1 VTLLKGLIKACRP
14 KQWVKNVLVF
24 AAPGAAGVY
33 NNHKVIEH
41 AVIAFIA
48 FTIAAS
54 GTYLI
59 NDSLDVE
66 EDRQHP
72 KKKNRP
78 IAAGIVPVKLGVTL
92 GIVFMIAAPIFGGL
106 LSRADLG
113 WLIAGYVVM
122 TLTYS
127 SYLKHVPLIEMFIV
141 AAGFLLR
148 AIAGGAATNIPLSQ
162 WFLIVAS
169 FGSLFLVTGKRYA
182 EVLEFGTDAK
192 ATRKVT
198 SAYPIGFLR
207 MMRDV
212 SVAVTLLAYCIF
224 AFERSLGIPGKPPWF
239 QLSIAP
245 VALGLLQ
252 YSLLLEQGQGG
263 APEEVLT
270 RDRMIQ
276 IYGLIWVALFGL
288 GVIAS

>member
-1 VTLLKGLIKACRP
+1 MKLLKGILKGCRP

-33 NNHKVIEH
+33 DDGEVIKNSL
-41 AVIAFIA
+41 IAFLA

-59 NDSLDVE
+59 NDALDVE
-66 EDRQHP
+66 EDRLHP
-72 KKKNRP
+72 KKKFRP
-78 IAAGIVPVKLGVTL
+78 IAAGIVPVNLAFALGF
-92 GIVFMIAAPIFGGL
+92 IFMIGAPLVGGL
-106 LSRADLG
+106 LSRGALG
-113 WLIAGYVVM
+113 WVVGGYVIM
-122 TLTYS
+122 TLVYS
-127 SYLKHVPLIEMFIV
+127 SKLKHVPLIEMFIV

-148 AIAGGAATNIPLSQ
+148 AIAGGAATDLPLSQ

-182 EVLEFGTDAK
+182 DLLEFGEGAGVHRK
-192 ATRKVT
+192 ALD
-198 SAYPIGFLR
+198 AYPIGFLR

-224 AFERSLGIPGKPPWF
+224 AFERAIPTDGFPWF

-270 RDRMIQ
+270 KSRPIQ
-276 IYGLIWVALFGL
+276 LYGLIFLVLFGMGIL
-288 GVIAS
+288 VN

>member
-1 VTLLKGLIKACRP
+1 MTLLVGIIKACRP

-33 NNHKVIEH
+33 DDGTVIRN
-41 AVIAFIA
+41 ALIAFLA

-66 EDRQHP
+66 EDRLHP
-72 KKKNRP
+72 KKKFRP
-78 IAAGIVPVKLGVTL
+78 IAAGIVPVKLGWIL
-92 GIVFMIAAPIFGGL
+92 GITFMVAAPIAGGL
-106 LSRADLG
+106 LSRGALAWVVG
-113 WLIAGYVVM
+113 GYVVM
-122 TLTYS
+122 TLVYS

-148 AIAGGAATNIPLSQ
+148 AIAGGVATDLPLSQ

-182 EVLEFGTDAK
+182 EVLEFGADAK
-192 ATRKVT
+192 TTRKVT

-224 AFERSLGIPGKPPWF
+224 AFERAIPVHDKPPWF

-263 APEEVLT
+263 APEEVVL
-270 RDRMIQ
+270 RNRAIQ
-276 IYGLIWVALFGL
+276 IYGLIWVALFGI
-288 GVIAS
+288 GVLAT

>member
-1 VTLLKGLIKACRP
+1 MRLLLGILQGCRP

-33 NNHKVIEH
+33 NDGEVIRN
-41 AVIAFIA
+41 AIVAFIA
-48 FTIAAS
+48 FTMAAS
-54 GTYLI
+54 GTYLV
-59 NDSLDVE
+59 NDALDVD
-66 EDRQHP
+66 EDRLHP
-72 KKKNRP
+72 KKKFRP
-78 IAAGIVPVKLGVTL
+78 IASGVVPVKLALVL
-92 GIVFMIAAPIFGGL
+92 GFVFMVGAPLLGGL
-106 LSRADLG
+106 ADRAALG
-113 WLIAGYVVM
+113 WVVAGYVAM
-122 TLTYS
+122 TLIYS
-127 SYLKHVPLIEMFIV
+127 SKLKHVPLIEMFIV

-148 AIAGGAATNIPLSQ
+148 AIAGAAATDLPLSQ

-182 EVLEFGTDAK
+182 DLLEFGEGAGVHRK
-192 ATRKVT
+192 AL
-198 SAYPIGFLR
+198 SAYPLGFLR

-212 SVAVTLLAYCIF
+212 SVAVTLLAYCLF
-224 AFERSLGIPGKPPWF
+224 AFERAAPTEGFPWF

-270 RDRMIQ
+270 KSRAIQ
-276 IYGLIWVALFGL
+276 LYGLAFLVLFGV
-288 GVIAS
+288 GVLVN